1 MQAHGV
7 VRCGRINSTR
17 DKTLPIRR
25 ARRVWC
31 RWQTQRNKSSAYRSC
46 SSALIRLI
54 VSLHRLQCRQREP
67 ARGVWNHVNWA
78 EHIRGRWVGHSE
90 HAGEHNLRIRSL
102 GTNLFRGRRQ
112 VSHVVRA
119 HLAWD
124 PWLKPLLNTE
134 RTIIVHTNSNDHSA
148 GSRMEVSYRN
158 RGVETAEHRLGSLR
172 SA

>member
-67 ARGVWNHVNWA
+67 ARGVWNQVNWA

-90 HAGEHNLRIRSL
+90 HARDHYLCIGSV
-102 GTNLFRGRRQ
+102 GSNLFRSSRQ
-112 VSHVVRA
+112 VSYIVRTHFSPVPGLEA
-119 HLAWD
+119 LID
-124 PWLKPLLNTE
+124 SE
-134 RTIIVHTNSNDHSA
+134 RAVIINPNSNDHSVCT
-148 GSRMEVSYRN
+148 RMKVPYRN
-158 RGVETAEHRLGSLR
+158 CGAKTTEHSLRSLR